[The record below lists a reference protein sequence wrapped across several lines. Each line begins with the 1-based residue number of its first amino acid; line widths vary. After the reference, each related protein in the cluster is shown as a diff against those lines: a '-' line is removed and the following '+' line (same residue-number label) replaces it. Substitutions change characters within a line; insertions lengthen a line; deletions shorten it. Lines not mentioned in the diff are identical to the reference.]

1 MIEITTEQEFEK
13 EVLLSTELVLVDF
26 WAPWCGPCKTTA
38 AALSEITNIKIVKIN
53 VDEFDIHDLNIR
65 SIPTVLFFKDGKEI
79 QRIIGAGNVK
89 QYQEFIDTFMLP

>member
-1 MIEITTEQEFEK
+1 MIEITTEEEFNK

-26 WAPWCGPCKTTA
+26 WAPWCVPCKITA
-38 AALSEITNIKIVKIN
+38 EALSKITNVKIVKIN
-53 VDEFDIHDLNIR
+53 IDEFYIQDLKIR

-79 QRIIGAGNVK
+79 QRIIGANNVK